1 MVRVFMVNWMAIRE
15 TSELGGKGVVVCP
28 KGLISW
34 VFTSVL
40 GECGVMVR
48 WEAII
53 SLVTRAHICRAVV
66 MWGRSIRE
74 MSF

>member
-1 MVRVFMVNWMAIRE
+1 MVR
-15 TSELGGKGVVVCP
+15 G
-28 KGLISW
+28 
-34 VFTSVL
+34 
-40 GECGVMVR
+40 
-48 WEAII
+48 EAII